1 MQVGHHPLMLTL
13 HAILN
18 ASNLILY
25 VIFKVI
31 NPLLEI
37 LKLRSEPS
45 LILVHPILHR
55 VKLCVSDH
63 CKLLHVSANRA
74 NLG

>member
-1 MQVGHHPLMLTL
+1 MQVGHHLLMLTL

-18 ASNLILY
+18 A
-25 VIFKVI
+25 I

-45 LILVHPILHR
+45 LILVQPIFHGIK
-55 VKLCVSDH
+55 VCVTNH
-63 CKLLHVSANRA
+63 YKLLHVSTKGA